1 MNLRMAS
8 SIFIHPSAVV
18 EEGAQ
23 LGEGVHIG
31 PFCQIGGDVE
41 LGDNVNLVGGVTIL
55 GATTIGAGTVVY
67 PQAVL
72 GAPPQNNKHRGGRTT
87 LTIGRN
93 CVIRESATMH
103 TGSDT
108 GHGTTSVGDNC
119 MFMAYTHVAHDC
131 VVGNNVTFANNAS
144 LSGHC
149 EVGDYVII
157 SGMTAVHQFV
167 RIGHH
172 AFLGGMSAIVGD
184 VIPFGMAVGNRA
196 KLRGLNVVGI
206 KRSGLPRSE
215 LVALRKAYRTI
226 FDRERPVSE
235 NLEAARNAFS
245 GSQAVADV
253 LEFMTSRGKRY
264 FTVPALDGGDD
275 DDDGGED

>member
-1 MNLRMAS
+1 MAS
-8 SIFIHPSAVV
+8 TFIHASAIV
-18 EEGAQ
+18 EKGAQ
-23 LGEGVHIG
+23 LGEGVRIG
-31 PFCQIGGDVE
+31 PFCHLSGDAR
-41 LGDNVNLVGGVTIL
+41 LGDNVNLLSGVTVL

-67 PQAVL
+67 PNAVL
-72 GAPPQNNKHRGGRTT
+72 GGAPQNNKHKGGRTT
-87 LTIGRN
+87 LTIGMN

-108 GHGTTSVGDNC
+108 GHGTTTVGDNC

-131 VVGNNVTFANNAS
+131 IVGDNVTFANNAS

-149 EVGDYVII
+149 EVGNNVII

-184 VIPFGMAVGNRA
+184 VIPYGMAVGNRA
-196 KLRGLNVVGI
+196 HLRGYNVIGI

-215 LVALRKAYRTI
+215 LQALRKAYRMI
-226 FDRERPVSE
+226 FDRDHPVAE
-235 NLEAARNAFS
+235 NLEQARKTFID
-245 GSQAVADV
+245 SQAVADV
-253 LEFMTSRGKRY
+253 IEFMTSRGKRY
-264 FTVPALDGGDD
+264 FTVPALHGGDD
-275 DDDGGED
+275 DDDDGED

>member
-1 MNLRMAS
+1 MNVRMAS
-8 SIFIHPSAVV
+8 TFIHASAVV
-18 EEGAQ
+18 EKGAQ
-23 LGEGVHIG
+23 LGEGVRVG
-31 PFCQIGGDVE
+31 PFCHVGGDAR
-41 LGDNVNLVGGVTIL
+41 LGDNVNLTSGVTIM

-72 GAPPQNNKHRGGRTT
+72 GGPPQNNKHKGGRTT
-87 LTIGRN
+87 LVIGAN

-108 GHGTTSVGDNC
+108 GHATTTVGDNC

-149 EVGDYVII
+149 EVGDNVII

-215 LVALRKAYRTI
+215 LLALRKAYRAI
-226 FDRERPVSE
+226 FDRARPVSE
-235 NLEAARNAFS
+235 NLDAARQAFS

-253 LEFMTSRGKRY
+253 IDFMTSRGKRY
-264 FTVPALDGGDD
+264 FTVPALDGDD
-275 DDDGGED
+275 DEDDGGED

>member
-1 MNLRMAS
+1 VS
-8 SIFIHPSAVV
+8 
-18 EEGAQ
+18 GDAQ
-23 LGEGVHIG
+23 I
-31 PFCQIGGDVE
+31 
-41 LGDNVNLVGGVTIL
+41 GDNVDLLSGVTVL
-55 GATTIGAGTVVY
+55 GATTVGDGTIVY
-67 PQAVL
+67 PNAVL
-72 GAPPQNNKHRGGRTT
+72 GGAPQNNKHKGGRTT
-87 LTIGRN
+87 LTIGKN

-108 GHGTTSVGDNC
+108 GHGTTTVGDNC

-131 VVGNNVTFANNAS
+131 IVGNNVTFANNAS

-149 EVGDYVII
+149 EVGNNVII

-196 KLRGLNVVGI
+196 HLRGLNVVGI

-215 LVALRKAYRTI
+215 LLALRQAYKAI
-226 FDRERPVSE
+226 FDRDHPVAE
-235 NLEAARNAFS
+235 NLDTAARAFA

-253 LEFMTSRGKRY
+253 IEFMTSRGKRY
-264 FTVPALDGGDD
+264 FTVPALNGGDD
-275 DDDGGED
+275 DDDDGED

>member
-1 MNLRMAS
+1 MNIRMS

-18 EEGAQ
+18 EKGAQ
-23 LGEGVHIG
+23 LGEGVRVG
-31 PFCQIGGDVE
+31 PFCQVGADVR
-41 LGDNVNLVGGVTIL
+41 LGDNVSLVGGVTVL

-72 GAPPQNNKHRGGRTT
+72 GGPPQNHKHKGGRTT
-87 LTIGRN
+87 LTIGAN

-108 GHGTTSVGDNC
+108 GHGTTSVGDDC

-131 VVGNNVTFANNAS
+131 VVGSNVTFANNAS

-149 EVGDYVII
+149 EVGDNVII

-196 KLRGLNVVGI
+196 HLRGLNVVGI
-206 KRSGLPRSE
+206 KRSGLARSE
-215 LVALRKAYRTI
+215 LVALRKAYRMI

-235 NLEAARNAFS
+235 NLEAARTAFS
-245 GSQAVADV
+245 SSKAVADV
-253 LEFMTSRGKRY
+253 IDFMTSRGKRY
-264 FTVPALDGGDD
+264 FTVPALDGDDD

>member
-1 MNLRMAS
+1 MPS
-8 SIFIHPSAVV
+8 TSIHASAVV
-18 EEGAQ
+18 ENGAQ
-23 LGEGVHIG
+23 LGEGVQIG
-31 PFCQIGGDVE
+31 PFCPVSGDARLGG
-41 LGDNVNLVGGVTIL
+41 NVKLVSGVTIL
-55 GATTIGAGTVVY
+55 GATTIGEGTVVY
-67 PQAVL
+67 PNAVL
-72 GAPPQNNKHRGGRTT
+72 GGAPQNNKHKGGRTT
-87 LTIGRN
+87 LVIGKN

-108 GHGTTSVGDNC
+108 GHGTTTVGDNC

-131 VVGNNVTFANNAS
+131 VVGDNVTFANNAS

-149 EVGDYVII
+149 EIGNNVII

-167 RIGHH
+167 RVGHH

-196 KLRGLNVVGI
+196 HLRGLNVVGI

-215 LVALRKAYRTI
+215 LLALRQAYKTI
-226 FDRERPVSE
+226 FDRDHPITE
-235 NLEAARNAFS
+235 NLETAARAFA

-253 LEFMTSRGKRY
+253 VEFMTSRGKRY
-264 FTVPALDGGDD
+264 FTVPALNGGDD
-275 DDDGGED
+275 DDDDGED

>member
-1 MNLRMAS
+1 MTS
-8 SIFIHPSAVV
+8 TSIHASAVV
-18 EEGAQ
+18 EKGAQ
-23 LGEGVHIG
+23 LGAGVRIG
-31 PFCQIGGDVE
+31 PFCHVGGDAV
-41 LGDNVNLVGGVTIL
+41 LGDDVHLIGGVTVM
-55 GATTIGAGTVVY
+55 GATTLGRGTVVY
-67 PQAVL
+67 PNAVL
-72 GAPPQNNKHRGGRTT
+72 GGAPQNNKHRGGRTT
-87 LTIGRN
+87 LTVGKN

-108 GHGTTSVGDNC
+108 GHGTTSVGDNG

-131 VVGNNVTFANNAS
+131 IVGDNVTFANNAS

-149 EVGDYVII
+149 EIGDNVII

-167 RIGHH
+167 RVGHH

-196 KLRGLNVVGI
+196 HLRGLNVVGI

-215 LVALRKAYRTI
+215 LLALRKAYGMI
-226 FDRERPVSE
+226 FNRERPVSE
-235 NLEAARNAFS
+235 NLEAARAAFT
-245 GSQAVADV
+245 GSPAVADV
-253 LEFMTSRGKRY
+253 IEFMTSRGKRY

-275 DDDGGED
+275 DDGED

>member
-1 MNLRMAS
+1 MS
-8 SIFIHPSAVV
+8 STSIHPSAIV
-18 EEGAQ
+18 EKGAQ
-23 LGEGVHIG
+23 LGAGVRIG
-31 PFCQIGGDVE
+31 PFCHVGGDAR
-41 LGDNVNLVGGVTIL
+41 LGDNVNLISGVTVL
-55 GATTIGAGTVVY
+55 GATTIGDGTVVY

-72 GAPPQNNKHRGGRTT
+72 GGAPQNNKHTGGRTT

-93 CVIRESATMH
+93 CVIREAATMH

-108 GHGTTSVGDNC
+108 GHGTTSVGDNG

-149 EVGDYVII
+149 EVGDNVII

-167 RIGHH
+167 RVGHH

-184 VIPFGMAVGNRA
+184 VIPYGMAVGNRA
-196 KLRGLNVVGI
+196 HLRGYNVIGI

-215 LVALRKAYRTI
+215 LLALRKAYRMI
-226 FDRERPVSE
+226 FDRAHPVAE
-235 NLEAARNAFS
+235 NLETASTVFS

-253 LEFMTSRGKRY
+253 IEFMTSRGKRY
-264 FTVPALDGGDD
+264 FTVPALGDD
-275 DDDGGED
+275 DHDDDGED

>member
-1 MNLRMAS
+1 MAS

-18 EEGAQ
+18 EKGAQ

-196 KLRGLNVVGI
+196 KLRLLRIAGGRRCARI
-206 KRSGLPRSE
+206 HDKPRQ
-215 LVALRKAYRTI
+215 ALLHRT
-226 FDRERPVSE
+226 RP
-235 NLEAARNAFS
+235 R
-245 GSQAVADV
+245 
-253 LEFMTSRGKRY
+253 RR
-264 FTVPALDGGDD
+264 
-275 DDDGGED
+275 